1 LTSTLLMPF
10 CFWCWQYRYASGMRH
25 THTHTSHVCR
35 SLLPLWWVRPSVQ
48 LSRV

>member
-1 LTSTLLMPF
+1 LLMPF
-10 CFWCWQYRYASGMRH
+10 VFGAGDIDMPVACDTH